1 MMEWFNSLD
10 PSLKIYWGIAIIA
23 SLFFVIQTIVSLFG
37 GDMFDD
43 VDFDTDGD
51 ASGVSHF
58 FSVRNLVNF
67 LLGTGWGGVCFY
79 NTISSK
85 TFLMFIAVLCGIFFV
100 LIFFFL
106 VKILLKLSKNNTF
119 RLIETLEKT
128 ADVYLPIPENKSGKG
143 KIQISVRGSFHEIDA
158 ITAGEKIATGAK
170 VRVVEIIDNQ
180 AVLVEK
186 I

>member
-1 MMEWFNSLD
+1 MEWFNSLE
-10 PSLKIYWGIAIIA
+10 PTLKIYWGMAIVA
-23 SLFFVIQTIVSLFG
+23 SIVFVIQMIISLFG

-51 ASGVSHF
+51 AGSVSHF

-85 TFLMFIAVLCGIFFV
+85 AFLMFVAVLCGIIFV

-119 RLIETLEKT
+119 RLVETLDKV

-158 ITAGEKIATGAK
+158 ITAGEKIATGSK
-170 VRVVEIIDNQ
+170 VRVTEIIDNQ
-180 AVLVEK
+180 SVLVEK